1 MMGPLHPSI
10 QRFFSMTRINHVDWA
25 VAWPD
30 GYTRPGLF
38 PGVLQ
43 KLAASPPPPAMPHRP
58 VGHVKRDRPARAGS
72 RGAAVRPGRHA
83 GSPDRA
89 RATPQAGAQRILDAV
104 PPARDD
110 VAAVSG
116 QIRGTVTL
124 GTTLHTGPLDL
135 ARVLAN
141 VRDRHPD
148 VVIKSH
154 QPKDGSVGSCNR
166 SAAGQWISPYALAP
180 PNMSPIRCRVEP
192 LSTICLR

>member
-1 MMGPLHPSI
+1 MDIRDLDYFLACCKSWQLHRRRPRCHIVQSAMSSAI
-10 QRFFSMTRINHVDWA
+10 ARLERDLGVRLFDRGVMP
-25 VAWPD
+25 VAL
-30 GYTRPGLF
+30 TE
-38 PGVLQ
+38 
-43 KLAASPPPPAMPHRP
+43 H
-58 VGHVKRDRPARAGS
+58 
-72 RGAAVRPGRHA
+72 GA
-83 GSPDRA
+83 
-89 RATPQAGAQRILDAV
+89 TLQAGAQRILDAV

-148 VVIKSH
+148 VVIKLH